1 MSEISGGGVSGLGIG
16 SSINRTVVPGSASS
30 YSGSVDKTGRL
41 NGAAAAATA
50 GAGGVAAGVAA
61 GRSMLSHVRDENQ
74 STEQLIMPNS
84 RVTVLWP

>member
-50 GAGGVAAGVAA
+50 GAGGVAAG
-61 GRSMLSHVRDENQ
+61 RSMLSHVRDENQ

>member
-50 GAGGVAAGVAA
+50 GVGGVAA